1 MLKITEVNKRFG
13 GLQAV
18 DSVSFEVER
27 GSICGLIGPNGSG
40 KTTIYNLITGFYR
53 VDSGEITF
61 KGEPIT
67 GLKPHEIVK
76 KGLVRTFQVT
86 RVFPRMSVME
96 NMLLA
101 PVSSGESVLAVLR
114 GSRRVNED
122 ERLYNEKALKLLDF
136 VELTHLR
143 NELACNLSY
152 GDQKRLELVRALMT
166 DPEMV
171 LLDEPTAGV
180 NLTLVNKMIDYIH
193 QLRDKGLTFL
203 LIEHHMKFIMNLSD
217 RIFVLDH
224 GAKIAEGKPPE
235 VQSNPKVIEAY
246 LGVKHKVI
254 S

>member
-101 PVSSGESVLAVLR
+101 PGSSGESVLAVLR

-122 ERLYNEKALKLLDF
+122 ERLYNEKALNLLDF